1 MITDFPP
8 EVESPEVESPG
19 AASPGRDTPQVE
31 SHGADSPRGRCGQPG
46 RAAQP
51 ARLLVA
57 PEGFGRRGVASFI
70 ALLTLALWAC
80 GSDVVEYEMEIL
92 RAFPHDSTAYTQG
105 FLLHDGQF
113 FESTGQYGTSTIRR
127 VEPETGRILA
137 RRSLPE
143 DLFGEGLARVGDR
156 LVQLTWKEGKALV
169 YGVAELDSVGAF
181 EYEGEGWGL
190 CHDGTSLYMSDGSST
205 LTLRDPNTFDVT
217 GTLPVTRD
225 GFSVRSLNE
234 LECVGDRIWA
244 NVYLTDRIVEIDK
257 ATGNV
262 VGELDAHSLSLA
274 ARKPTDVGAVLNGIA
289 HDPATGTFFL
299 TGKLWHA
306 VYEVRLSP

>member
-1 MITDFPP
+1 MIGD
-8 EVESPEVESPG
+8 V
-19 AASPGRDTPQVE
+19 R
-31 SHGADSPRGRCGQPG
+31 PG
-46 RAAQP
+46 RAGLATESPQP
-51 ARLLVA
+51 RARRLLRPSSVREA
-57 PEGFGRRGVASFI
+57 GPGRWAVLAST
-70 ALLTLALWAC
+70 ALLPLGPVAC
-80 GSDVVEYEMEIL
+80 GSDVVEYHMEIL
-92 RAFPHDSTAYTQG
+92 RALPHDSAAYTQG
-105 FLLHDGQF
+105 FLLHDGHF

-127 VEPETGRILA
+127 VEPETGRIVA
-137 RRSLPE
+137 SRSLPD

-169 YGVAELDSVGAF
+169 YGLAELDSIGTF

-190 CHDGTSLYMSDGSST
+190 CHDGAALYMSDGSST
-205 LTLRDPNTFDVT
+205 LTVRDPATFDVT
-217 GTLPVTRD
+217 GTIPVTRD

-274 ARKPTDVGAVLNGIA
+274 AQRPADVGAVLNGIA
-289 HDPATGTFFL
+289 HDPASGTFFL
-299 TGKLWHA
+299 TGKLWNA
-306 VYEVRLSP
+306 VYEVRLTS